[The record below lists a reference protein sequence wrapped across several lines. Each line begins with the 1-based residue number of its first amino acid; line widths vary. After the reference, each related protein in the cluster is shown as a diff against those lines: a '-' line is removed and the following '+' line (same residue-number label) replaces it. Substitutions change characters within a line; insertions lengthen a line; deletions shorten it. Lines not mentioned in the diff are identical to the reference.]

1 MIVDLFA
8 GAGGWTVGLDSLG
21 LAADEVGFELDRHA
35 CATRAAAGYATIRA
49 DIATYPLDHFGEVD
63 GLIASPP
70 CQDFSVAGSRR
81 GIGGDRGALVSEV
94 LRWAEALR
102 PRWIACEQ
110 VPPVL
115 PIWADYARALAAS
128 GYSTWAGI
136 INAADYGVPQTR
148 KRAFL
153 LARLDGIAA
162 PPAPTHAKN
171 PAPSLFG
178 ELAPWVTMAE
188 ALGFTP
194 AHALRPGGGDFDKR
208 NRRTYT
214 PGEPA
219 PTVAFGHDA
228 AGWAWMGDT
237 EPVRLTVDEAA
248 TLQGFPVG
256 YPWQGPKTAQ
266 YLQIGNAVPPL
277 LAAHVIAAVTAERVE
292 VAA

>member
-1 MIVDLFA
+1 
-8 GAGGWTVGLDSLG
+8 VGLDSLG

-35 CATRAAAGYATIRA
+35 CATRAAAGYATTRA

-81 GIGGDRGALVSEV
+81 GIDGERGALVSEV

-115 PIWADYARALAAS
+115 PIWADYARALTAS
-128 GYSTWAGI
+128 GYSTWTGI
-136 INAADYGVPQTR
+136 LNAADYGVPQTR

-162 PPAPTHAKN
+162 PPAPTHARH
-171 PAPSLFG
+171 PAPSMFG
-178 ELAPWVTMAE
+178 ELAPWQTMAD
-188 ALGFTP
+188 ALGWDGDAATWVWQLP
-194 AHALRPGGGDFDKR
+194 A
-208 NRRTYT
+208 T
-214 PGEPA
+214 
-219 PTVAFGHDA
+219 TVAGDPRITARCHHE
-228 AGWAWMGDT
+228 AGSQGANAKTTEQVRAGDYEGT

-248 TLQGFPVG
+248 TLQSFPVG

-266 YLQIGNAVPPL
+266 YLQIGNAVPPA
-277 LAAHVIAAVTAERVE
+277 LAAHVIAAVTAERME

>member
-21 LAADEVGFELDRHA
+21 LAATEVGIELDRHA

-94 LRWAEALR
+94 LRWADALR

-115 PIWADYARALAAS
+115 PIWADYLCELS
-128 GYSTWAGI
+128 TLGYSGWAGTL
-136 INAADYGVPQTR
+136 NAADYGVPQTR

-153 LARLDGIAA
+153 LASLDRPVS
-162 PPAPTHAKN
+162 PPRPTHAKN
-171 PAPSLFG
+171 PQPSFFFDAP
-178 ELAPWVTMAE
+178 EPWVTMAE
-188 ALGFTP
+188 ALGWDDAGTIDTRCNR
-194 AHALRPGGGDFDKR
+194 HDGDG
-208 NRRTYT
+208 TYT
-214 PGEPA
+214 FDPDAGPSWTLTAKAPGQW
-219 PTVAFGHDA
+219 VDA
-228 AGWAWMGDT
+228 ATGAL
-237 EPVRLTVDEAA
+237 RLTVDEAA
-248 TLQGFPVG
+248 TLQSFPVG

-266 YLQIGNAVPPL
+266 FLQIGNAVPPV